1 MKWINPVD
9 IQFVLFVNAFPFL
22 PRQIS
27 TSSEGTGLE
36 TSYLNHVAHRTHCGK
51 LLVHFQWI
59 TFYERSDKFAVDD
72 CLGGG
77 DLTNA
82 IDESCRWKRRRRTE
96 VVLYREGGGN
106 TTLARAE
113 QIPRRFHSRGKV
125 SVSIRK
131 YPLLIDVRRSFVD
144 DVERFGG
151 WNWPEGLLKGR
162 IKFR

>member
-1 MKWINPVD
+1 MNQPRRHPIRSLCQRVSISSSTN
-9 IQFVLFVNAFPFL
+9 FHVLGRNRSRNIVFKP
-22 PRQIS
+22 
-27 TSSEGTGLE
+27 
-36 TSYLNHVAHRTHCGK
+36 HRTHCGK

-106 TTLARAE
+106 TTLARTE

-131 YPLLIDVRRSFVD
+131 YPFLIDVRRSFVD